1 MEENPNNI
9 HSHSKQYN
17 DFRDD
22 LFANGYVVIKNAIST
37 EKAKSYQERALS
49 WLKSFH
55 SELDLSKPET
65 WVKKNLPV
73 LSHINTVDGYGIA
86 HEKFMWDARMEPGI
100 IEPFAKLWGTD
111 ELLVSF
117 DALNI
122 TFPNRKDV
130 PRKEPWEH
138 IDQSPFR
145 RGLHCVQGIIN
156 LSTSGPEDGGLM
168 VYPGSHKLTQ
178 EFFDTQTDKAT
189 WTKKDYYH
197 YEKEQLEWFKN
208 KGLKPLKIEADYGDL
223 ILWDSRTI
231 HYGSEPNELGKTIR
245 TVIYATYTPAKMA
258 SEEALK
264 VKAEIFEK
272 FGGTTHWPHD
282 NIVPRFKKA
291 ILEDGTVDPQDT
303 SEPKEKPTKTDNL
316 LKLAGVKPY

>member
-1 MEENPNNI
+1 
-9 HSHSKQYN
+9 
-17 DFRDD
+17 
-22 LFANGYVVIKNAIST
+22 
-37 EKAKSYQERALS
+37 
-49 WLKSFH
+49 
-55 SELDLSKPET
+55 
-65 WVKKNLPV
+65 
-73 LSHINTVDGYGIA
+73 
-86 HEKFMWDARMEPGI
+86 MWDARMEPGI